1 MTPKKPG
8 YPNYDVAEELAIN
21 ALSFLASQPEALG
34 RFLRLTGIGP
44 ANLRQAAA
52 EPGFLAGLLDYFLAN
67 EDVLVEYARE
77 AAVTPEDVVL
87 ARQVLAGERP
97 RQGP

>member
-8 YPNYDVAEELAIN
+8 YPNRDAAEELAIN
-21 ALSFLASQPEALG
+21 ALAFLASQPEALG

-67 EDVLVEYARE
+67 EGMLVEYARE
-77 AAVTPEDVVL
+77 AAVAPEDVVQ

-97 RQGP
+97 RRVP